1 MAVVT
6 LRGLDDSMKKAI
18 KEKAKQE
25 GTSINTVLL
34 RILKEDLGLKK
45 KSRMVVHTDLD
56 HLAGTWSDKEYAEFQ
71 KRIKDFEAIDEG
83 MWK

>member
-6 LRGLDDSMKKAI
+6 LRGLDDSMVKAI

-25 GTSINTVLL
+25 GTSINNVLL

-45 KSRMVVHTDLD
+45 KPRTVVHTDLD
-56 HLAGTWSDKEYAEFQ
+56 HLAGTWSDKEFAEFQ
-71 KRIKDFEAIDEG
+71 KRIKDFEAIDESI
-83 MWK
+83 WK